1 MMQSMHS
8 SSMGSETNNSD
19 PDTKVMTDLDTL
31 TEQITLC
38 SEMLKEKHGK
48 VDDSDEA
55 LLGVIGFLEACAPRM
70 VELVEA
76 AAQGELKESTLMKC
90 LEINDRLLKV
100 LSECDSEGGGEGD
113 SATASAA
120 VAGTG
125 CGSAAAAAKNPLD
138 LDLDDLL
145 LDDATDGDYK
155 TSSKIGAGKF
165 QSDAPTGP
173 LKSDP
178 FGGTTDLLVPTP
190 SSTSI
195 MKDDLLTD
203 SKPPA
208 SAAPASAI
216 DDEFD
221 AFLRDRSGKT
231 D

>member
-19 PDTKVMTDLDTL
+19 PDTKVMSDLDTL

-38 SEMLKEKHGK
+38 SEMLKEKQGK

-90 LEINDRLLKV
+90 LEINDRLHKV
-100 LSECDSEGGGEGD
+100 LLECDSEGGGECD
-113 SATASAA
+113 SAAGSAA
-120 VAGTG
+120 AAGTG
-125 CGSAAAAAKNPLD
+125 SGSGSAAAAAKNPLD

-145 LDDATDGDYK
+145 LDDATNV
-155 TSSKIGAGKF
+155 

-178 FGGTTDLLVPTP
+178 FGGTTDLLVPIP
-190 SSTSI
+190 SSKSI
-195 MKDDLLTD
+195 MKEDPFTD

-208 SAAPASAI
+208 NAAATSAI